1 MQKNYF
7 RSGFI
12 SLLATTAI
20 VIASPAIAQQS
31 GQPSQSK
38 DQNQSQSQQS
48 QNQNRSGQSQM
59 EKESGKTENS
69 QTRQGGQANQSGQT
83 GNQPSQA
90 GASGQS
96 GQSGQGD
103 QTAVL
108 VVVPVEFQRVR
119 AGELIG
125 KDIYGSRGNEIG
137 EIADIVMR
145 TDGQAVA
152 AVADIGGFLG
162 VGEKQVTIPFDE
174 LSIQG
179 DRILAKNLTEETA
192 DRLESYDRNGWRP
205 FARDRML
212 GDNR

>member
-7 RSGFI
+7 RSSFI

-31 GQPSQSK
+31 GQPNQSK
-38 DQNQSQSQQS
+38 DQNQSQSQ
-48 QNQNRSGQSQM
+48 M
-59 EKESGKTENS
+59 EKESGKTQNG

-90 GASGQS
+90 GAG
-96 GQSGQGD
+96 GQGD

-108 VVVPVEFQRVR
+108 VLVPVEFQRVR

-162 VGEKQVTIPFDE
+162 LGEKQVTIPFDE

-179 DRILAKNLTEETA
+179 DRILAKNLTEERA
-192 DRLESYDRNGWRP
+192 NRLESYDRNGWRP

>member
-7 RSGFI
+7 RSSFI

-31 GQPSQSK
+31 GQPNQSK
-38 DQNQSQSQQS
+38 DQNQSQSQ
-48 QNQNRSGQSQM
+48 M
-59 EKESGKTENS
+59 EKESGKTQNG

-108 VVVPVEFQRVR
+108 VLVPVEFQRVR

-162 VGEKQVTIPFDE
+162 LGEKQVTIPFDE

-179 DRILAKNLTEETA
+179 DRILAKNLTEERA
-192 DRLESYDRNGWRP
+192 NRLESYDRNGWRP

>member
-7 RSGFI
+7 RSSFI
-12 SLLATTAI
+12 SLLATTAV

-31 GQPSQSK
+31 GQPNQSK
-38 DQNQSQSQQS
+38 DQNQSQSQ
-48 QNQNRSGQSQM
+48 M
-59 EKESGKTENS
+59 EKESGKTQNG

-108 VVVPVEFQRVR
+108 VLVPVEFQRVR

-162 VGEKQVTIPFDE
+162 LGEKQVTIPFDE

-179 DRILAKNLTEETA
+179 DRILAKNLTEERA
-192 DRLESYDRNGWRP
+192 NRLESYDRNGWRP

>member
-7 RSGFI
+7 RSSFI
-12 SLLATTAI
+12 SLLATTAV

-31 GQPSQSK
+31 GQPNQSK
-38 DQNQSQSQQS
+38 DQNQSQSQ
-48 QNQNRSGQSQM
+48 M
-59 EKESGKTENS
+59 EKESGKTQNG

-83 GNQPSQA
+83 GNQPRQA

-108 VVVPVEFQRVR
+108 VLVPVEFQRVR

-162 VGEKQVTIPFDE
+162 LGEKQVTIPFDE

-179 DRILAKNLTEETA
+179 DRILAKNLTEERA
-192 DRLESYDRNGWRP
+192 NRLESYDRNGWRP